1 MNNEGERVQ
10 GKAAGHNGLD
20 LKAAVRSLRC

>member
-1 MNNEGERVQ
+1 MNNEGEVVP

-20 LKAAVRSLRC
+20 LKAAVRSLGC